1 MPAKNENAVHQIHRG
16 ACFAGKPRSYSERS
30 LGQQHHFS
38 SGRLGRLRLQFNAQK
53 VQLMT
58 ISRRAVF
65 LDHPSLDLGDLDLNP
80 LRDCFSELEL
90 FAQTTPDQVIERL
103 KGASVAISN
112 KIVIDAAA
120 MAASPALK
128 LILITATGTNNV
140 DLAAARAHGITV
152 CNCQGYGTPSVAQH
166 TIMLLL
172 NLATRLADYQ
182 KAVAEGRWQ
191 QAKQF
196 CLLDYPIVELEGKTL
211 GLLGHGEL
219 GSAVARLA
227 EAFGMRVLLGQI
239 PGRPA
244 RPDRLP
250 LEELL
255 PQIDALTL
263 HCPLNEHTRH
273 FIGARELAS
282 MKPGAFVVNTARGG
296 LIDEHALADALRNGH
311 LGGAATDVLSV
322 EPPTAG
328 NPLLAQD
335 IPRLI
340 VTPHNAWG
348 SREARQRIVGQ
359 LTENAQ
365 GYFSGQALRVVS

>member
-1 MPAKNENAVHQIHRG
+1 
-16 ACFAGKPRSYSERS
+16 
-30 LGQQHHFS
+30 
-38 SGRLGRLRLQFNAQK
+38 
-53 VQLMT
+53 MT
-58 ISRRAVF
+58 NSRRAVF
-65 LDHPSLDLGDLDLNP
+65 LDHPSLDLGDLDLSP
-80 LRDCFSELEL
+80 LRDCFDDLQL
-90 FAQTTPDQVIERL
+90 FAQTAPDQVIERL
-103 KGASVAISN
+103 KGATVAISN
-112 KIVIDAAA
+112 KILIDAATI
-120 MAASPALK
+120 AASPDLK

-140 DLAAARAHGITV
+140 DLAAARAHGVTV

-219 GSAVARLA
+219 GGAVARLA

-250 LEELL
+250 LDELL
-255 PQIDALTL
+255 PQVDALTL

-273 FIGARELAS
+273 FIGTRELAS
-282 MKPGAFVVNTARGG
+282 MKPGAFVTVSYT
-296 LIDEHALADALRNGH
+296 H
-311 LGGAATDVLSV
+311 LTL
-322 EPPTAG
+322 PT
-328 NPLLAQD
+328 
-335 IPRLI
+335 
-340 VTPHNAWG
+340 TPY
-348 SREARQRIVGQ
+348 V
-359 LTENAQ
+359 
-365 GYFSGQALRVVS
+365 

>member
-1 MPAKNENAVHQIHRG
+1 
-16 ACFAGKPRSYSERS
+16 
-30 LGQQHHFS
+30 
-38 SGRLGRLRLQFNAQK
+38 
-53 VQLMT
+53 MT
-58 ISRRAVF
+58 NTARAVF
-65 LDHPSLDLGDLDLNP
+65 LDHPSLDLGDLDLGP
-80 LRDCFSELEL
+80 LRSCFSELQL
-90 FAQTTPDQVIERL
+90 FARTTPDQVTERL
-103 KGASVAISN
+103 KGATVAITN
-112 KIVIDAAA
+112 KVVIDAQA
-120 MAASPALK
+120 MAASPDLK
-128 LILITATGTNNV
+128 LILISATGTNNV
-140 DLAAARAHGITV
+140 DLTAARSHGITV

-182 KAVAEGRWQ
+182 KAVGEGRWQ
-191 QAKQF
+191 QASQF

-219 GSAVARLA
+219 GSAVGRLA

-250 LEELL
+250 LEQLL
-255 PQIDALTL
+255 PHVDALTL

-273 FIGARELAS
+273 FIGARELALL
-282 MKPGAFVVNTARGG
+282 KPGAFVVNTARGG
-296 LIDEHALADALRNGH
+296 LIDEQALAEALRRGH

-322 EPPTAG
+322 EPPVQG
-328 NPLLAQD
+328 NPLLAGD

-359 LTENAQ
+359 MSENAL
-365 GYFSGQALRVVS
+365 GFFSGTARRVVS

>member
-1 MPAKNENAVHQIHRG
+1 
-16 ACFAGKPRSYSERS
+16 
-30 LGQQHHFS
+30 
-38 SGRLGRLRLQFNAQK
+38 
-53 VQLMT
+53 MT
-58 ISRRAVF
+58 NTARAVF
-65 LDHPSLDLGDLDLNP
+65 LDHPSLDLGDLDLGP
-80 LRDCFSELEL
+80 LRACFKELQL
-90 FAQTTPDQVIERL
+90 FARTTPEQVIERL
-103 KGASVAISN
+103 RGATVAITN
-112 KIVIDAAA
+112 KVLIDAAA
-120 MAASPALK
+120 MAANPDLK
-128 LILITATGTNNV
+128 LILISATGTNNV
-140 DLAAARAHGITV
+140 DLEAARRHGITV

-182 KAVAEGRWQ
+182 KAVGAGRWQ
-191 QAKQF
+191 QASQF

-250 LEELL
+250 LDQLL
-255 PQIDALTL
+255 PQVDALTL
-263 HCPLNEHTRH
+263 HCPLNEHTRN
-273 FIGARELAS
+273 FIGARELALL
-282 MKPGAFVVNTARGG
+282 KPGAFVVNTARGG
-296 LIDEHALADALRNGH
+296 LIDEQALADALRNGH
-311 LGGAATDVLSV
+311 LGGAATDVLST
-322 EPPTAG
+322 EPPTQG
-328 NPLLAQD
+328 NPLLAAD

-359 LTENAQ
+359 MSENAQ
-365 GYFSGQALRVVS
+365 AFFSGTARRVVS

>member
-1 MPAKNENAVHQIHRG
+1 
-16 ACFAGKPRSYSERS
+16 
-30 LGQQHHFS
+30 
-38 SGRLGRLRLQFNAQK
+38 
-53 VQLMT
+53 MT
-58 ISRRAVF
+58 NTVRAVF
-65 LDHPSLDLGDLDLNP
+65 LDPPSLDLGDLDLEA
-80 LRDCFSELEL
+80 LRNCFSTLHL
-90 FAQTTPDQVIERL
+90 FARTTPDQVIERL
-103 KGASVAISN
+103 KGATVAITN
-112 KIVIDAAA
+112 KVVIDAAA
-120 MAASPALK
+120 MAASPELK
-128 LILITATGTNNV
+128 LILISATGTNNV
-140 DLAAARAHGITV
+140 DLTAARHHGITV

-182 KAVAEGRWQ
+182 KAVGDGRWQ
-191 QAKQF
+191 EASQF
-196 CLLDYPIVELEGKTL
+196 CLLDYPIVELQGKTL

-219 GSAVARLA
+219 GSAVGRLA

-250 LEELL
+250 LDQLL
-255 PQIDALTL
+255 SQVDALTL

-273 FIGARELAS
+273 FIGARELATL
-282 MKPGAFVVNTARGG
+282 KPGAFVINTARGG
-296 LIDEHALADALRNGH
+296 LIDEQALADALRNGH

-322 EPPTAG
+322 EPPTQG
-328 NPLLAQD
+328 NPLLASD

-340 VTPHNAWG
+340 ITPHNAWG

-365 GYFSGQALRVVS
+365 GFFRGTARRVVS

>member
-1 MPAKNENAVHQIHRG
+1 
-16 ACFAGKPRSYSERS
+16 
-30 LGQQHHFS
+30 
-38 SGRLGRLRLQFNAQK
+38 
-53 VQLMT
+53 MT
-58 ISRRAVF
+58 NPRRAVF
-65 LDHPSLDLGDLDLNP
+65 LDHPSLDLGDLDLGP
-80 LRDCFSELEL
+80 LRACFSDLQL
-90 FAQTTPDQVIERL
+90 FAQTLPEQVSERL
-103 KGASVAISN
+103 QGATVAITN
-112 KIVIDAAA
+112 KIRIDAAA
-120 MAASPALK
+120 MAASPDLQ

-140 DLAAARAHGITV
+140 DLDAARDHGITV

-172 NLATRLADYQ
+172 NLATRLADFQ
-182 KAVAEGRWQ
+182 KAVAAGRWQ

-227 EAFGMRVLLGQI
+227 EAFGMRVMLGAI

-244 RPDRLP
+244 RADRVP
-250 LEELL
+250 LGELL
-255 PQIDALTL
+255 TQVDALTL
-263 HCPLNEHTRH
+263 HCPLNEHTRD
-273 FIGARELAS
+273 FIGARELALL
-282 MKPGAFVVNTARGG
+282 KPGAFVVNTARGG
-296 LIDEHALADALRNGH
+296 LINEQALADALRSGH

-322 EPPTAG
+322 EPPVNG
-328 NPLLAQD
+328 NPLLAGD

-365 GYFSGQALRVVS
+365 GFFNGAPLRVVS

>member
-1 MPAKNENAVHQIHRG
+1 
-16 ACFAGKPRSYSERS
+16 
-30 LGQQHHFS
+30 
-38 SGRLGRLRLQFNAQK
+38 
-53 VQLMT
+53 MT
-58 ISRRAVF
+58 NTGRAVF
-65 LDHPSLDLGDLDLNP
+65 LDHPSLDLGDLDLGS
-80 LRDCFSELEL
+80 LRNCFSELQL
-90 FAQTTPDQVIERL
+90 FARTTRDEVTERL
-103 KGASVAISN
+103 KGATVAITN
-112 KIVIDAAA
+112 KVVIDATA
-120 MAASPALK
+120 MAANPELK
-128 LILITATGTNNV
+128 LILISATGTNNV
-140 DLAAARAHGITV
+140 DLEAARRHGITV

-172 NLATRLADYQ
+172 NLATRLGDYQ
-182 KAVAEGRWQ
+182 KAVSEGRWQ
-191 QAKQF
+191 QASQF

-219 GSAVARLA
+219 GSAVGRLA

-250 LEELL
+250 LDQLL

-263 HCPLNEHTRH
+263 HCPLNEHTRN
-273 FIGARELAS
+273 FIGARQLALL
-282 MKPGAFVVNTARGG
+282 KPGAFVLNTARGG
-296 LIDEHALADALRNGH
+296 LIDEQALADALRSGH

-322 EPPTAG
+322 EPPTQG
-328 NPLLAQD
+328 NPLLAAD

-365 GYFSGQALRVVS
+365 GFFSGTAQRVVS